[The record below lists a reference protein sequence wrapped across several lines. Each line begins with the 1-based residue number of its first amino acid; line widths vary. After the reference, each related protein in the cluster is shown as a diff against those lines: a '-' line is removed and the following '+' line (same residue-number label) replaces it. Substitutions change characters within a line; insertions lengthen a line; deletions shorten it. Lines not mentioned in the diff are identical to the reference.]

1 MKRLAVIKGGMMKYR
16 LLALAFTIGAVLLLV
31 PAAPAATPAPPASFS
46 APTTYPSA
54 GPFPFTAATV
64 DLNSDGNRDV
74 VAVNSGNPGSVAVLL
89 GNGNGGLGT
98 AVTYPTDGQF
108 PYSIAIGDLNGDGN
122 PDVVVSNIN
131 SNTVSVLLG
140 DGQGGLGSAT
150 TYSVGTSRDL
160 APTSVAIGDLNG
172 NGKPDLAVANNNTP
186 NISVLLGDGNGGF
199 AAATEYPIPF
209 FDSGSIKIADLS
221 GDGRPDLVVAG
232 GGLAVLLGNGDGSF
246 GAATQFSPGPIGQLY
261 SLGDADLN
269 GDGKL
274 DLLIGSATPEVVVL
288 PGDGAGGF
296 ETPTGYPLAG
306 GFGATLSVAIGD
318 VDGDGNLDLVATSG
332 NSSISAWLGDGS
344 GNFGAST
351 LYDSCVCSSPNSLAL
366 GDLNGDGRP
375 DVVGTNN
382 DFDDTTGT
390 GTISVQ
396 LNTTTPGADLA
407 IAIATSPSSVI
418 SGNRLTYKLT
428 VTDNGP
434 QDSTGVTVADP
445 LPNSVHFNS
454 VSSTQGNCS
463 RSTTAPKDGTVTCS
477 LGKLANGANATIQIV
492 VTTTKPGTLTN
503 TATVSGNEQDANPL
517 NNTATAAATVI
528 GT

>member
-1 MKRLAVIKGGMMKYR
+1 MNTRLLSAAEAPKRLAGI
-16 LLALAFTIGAVLLLV
+16 LAIGCGFLMVLV
-31 PAAPAATPAPPASFS
+31 PTAPAATSPPPASFS
-46 APTTYPSA
+46 TPTNYPSA

-64 DLNSDGNRDV
+64 DLNRDGSRDV

-89 GNGNGGLGT
+89 GNGSGGLGT
-98 AVTYPTDGQF
+98 AVTYPSDGQF
-108 PYSIAIGDLNGDGN
+108 PYSVATGDLNDDGN
-122 PDVVVSNIN
+122 PDVVVTNIN

-150 TYSVGTSRDL
+150 TYSVGTSLDL

-172 NGKPDLAVANNNTP
+172 DGKPDLAVANNNTP
-186 NISVLLGDGNGGF
+186 NVSILLGDGNGGF

-209 FDSGSIKIADLS
+209 FDSGSVKIADLN

-232 GGLAVLLGNGDGSF
+232 LGLAVLLGNGDGSF
-246 GAATQFSPGPIGQLY
+246 AAATQFSAGPIGQLY
-261 SLGDADLN
+261 SLGVADLN
-269 GDGKL
+269 GDGKP
-274 DLLIGSATPEVVVL
+274 DLLIGSAMSEVVVL

-296 ETPTGYPLAG
+296 GAPTSYPLAG
-306 GFGATLSVAIGD
+306 GFGLTLSVAIAD
-318 VDGDGNLDLVATSG
+318 VNGDGNLDLVATNG
-332 NSSISAWLGDGS
+332 NSSISVWLGDGS

-351 LYDSCVCSSPNSLAL
+351 LYNSCVCSSPNSLAL

-375 DVVGTNN
+375 DVVGANN
-382 DFDDTTGT
+382 DFDNATGT
-390 GTISVQ
+390 GTISDQ

-418 SGNRLTYKLT
+418 SGNRLAYKLT

-434 QDSTGVTVADP
+434 QDATGVTVTDP
-445 LPNSVHFNS
+445 LPNSVHFNP
-454 VSSTQGNCS
+454 VSSTQGSCS

-477 LGKLANGANATIQIV
+477 LRKLANGASATIQIV
-492 VTTTKPGTLTN
+492 VTTTTPGTLTN
-503 TATVSGNEQDANPL
+503 TATVSGNEQDPNPL
-517 NNTATAAATVI
+517 NNTATAATIVI